1 MSVAIGIL
9 VIGITRVLRGGSD
22 DELNL
27 VTQAVRIGVLAQR
40 VACVVRV
47 CTVRDFGAVA
57 QAVHVGIRSIRA
69 ARVVHVGAHHEL
81 FIVTVSVFVRIRV
94 GGGAGVEGVGSHQL
108 LFDVAESIAIRV
120 DADRITRVVRV
131 GPNVGLERIAGSVAV
146 GVVDALAAE
155 VARIEGISAPQK
167 LGGIAHAVPVTVEH
181 VGPTRLLRVGH
192 QKAFGG
198 GHFRIFDQ
206 VDEELAVGV
215 VVEVC
220 AEPVSSRHH
229 HAVTIDH
236 DDAGWPH
243 EVVGVHQVV
252 RRVDQDVIKREV
264 PVRVRTGAHPVHD
277 DLGRIQPL
285 LDRPVLQHVFAVR
298 SGNREVGAVGGAV
311 LHVQGVRLGHVD
323 RNPIEHVEVLRDP
336 LDGRHGLHQV
346 PVVLKTDASSRS
358 IEQDGRLGLLHLIG
372 QNELVAIQGPQ
383 VEVADRVS
391 DGIASREIV
400 GLTAVGQVV
409 NAVRRERLSIRSKPI
424 KVLILGRGRT
434 CGHKGPQGE
443 KESSVHC
450 ALAKQHFRKGQRC
463 VTHKFY
469 ELKQLHEGRT
479 RHASCCSP
487 GVKCLRWPRPPTSLN
502 CRWRGEPDA
511 SCPPL

>member
-1 MSVAIGIL
+1 MTVAIGIL
-9 VIGITRVLRGGSD
+9 VIGVTRIFRGGSD

-40 VACVVRV
+40 VARVVRV
-47 CTVRDFGAVA
+47 GTVRDFGAVA
-57 QAVHVGIRSIRA
+57 QAVHVGIRSVRA

-155 VARIEGISAPQK
+155 VARIEGVSAPQK
-167 LGGIAHAVPVTVEH
+167 LGGIAHAIPVTVEH

-192 QKAFGG
+192 QQAFGG

-215 VVEVC
+215 VAEVC

-264 PVRVRTGAHPVHD
+264 PVRVRTGTHPIHD

-285 LDRPVLQHVFAVR
+285 LNRTVLEHVFAVR
-298 SGNREVGAVGGAV
+298 ARNREVRTVGGAV
-311 LHVQGVRLGHVD
+311 LHVEGVRLGHVD
-323 RNPIEHVEVLRDP
+323 RDPIEHVEVLGDP
-336 LDGRHGLHQV
+336 LNGRHSLHQV
-346 PVVLKTDASSRS
+346 PVVLKTDAGGRS
-358 IEQDGRLGLLHLIG
+358 VEQDGRLGLLHLIG
-372 QNELVAIQGPQ
+372 QDEFVSIQGPEM
-383 VEVADRVS
+383 EVAHCIT
-391 DGIASREIV
+391 DGIPSREIV

-409 NAVRRERLSIRSKPI
+409 NAVRRERLGIRSEPI
-424 KVLILGRGRT
+424 KVLVLGRDRT
-434 CGHKGPQGE
+434 CSCEDHQGE
-443 KESSVHC
+443 KKSSVHC
-450 ALAKQHFRKGQRC
+450 ALAKQHRRRGSRC
-463 VTHKFY
+463 VAHKFY
-469 ELKQLHEGRT
+469 ELRQLHEGRT
-479 RHASCCSP
+479 LHIAGCSSE
-487 GVKCLRWPRPPTSLN
+487 VKCLPRPRPPASPN
-502 CRWRGEPDA
+502 CHWRGEPDA
-511 SCPPL
+511 MHLPP